1 MPDGFNL
8 SSTDTIIRSPALNAP
23 SSQSASPR
31 RAESCFNRSRTRSS
45 TRGRRSLLQ
54 GLSRSRSLAVCE
66 FKDRRLH
73 RVERGKHPCDRA
85 RPRIGIVRQQARMA
99 LGDMEH
105 DRPCLEQG
113 EIAFLV
119 GRNLAERMK
128 PQMRGFLH
136 RTKRN
141 KANLVGSADFFK
153 RPANARITRQSLAAI
168 GGPLK
173 GGNGD
178 GHRAAPPWRKSS
190 AAGLAAKANS
200 PRLKMTPFHVRFVRM
215 AGLCKL

>member
-1 MPDGFNL
+1 MPDDFNL

-23 SSQSASPR
+23 SSQSALPR

-54 GLSRSRSLAVCE
+54 GLSPSRSLALASSRIAGSTV
-66 FKDRRLH
+66 LSAANIH
-73 RVERGKHPCDRA
+73 VIARA
-85 RPRIGIVRQQARMA
+85 RASASAGSRTRMA
-99 LGDMEH
+99 LGDMED

-128 PQMRGFLH
+128 RQMRGFLH

-141 KANLVGSADFFK
+141 KANLVRLAHFFK

-168 GGPLK
+168 G
-173 GGNGD
+173 
-178 GHRAAPPWRKSS
+178 
-190 AAGLAAKANS
+190 
-200 PRLKMTPFHVRFVRM
+200 
-215 AGLCKL
+215 